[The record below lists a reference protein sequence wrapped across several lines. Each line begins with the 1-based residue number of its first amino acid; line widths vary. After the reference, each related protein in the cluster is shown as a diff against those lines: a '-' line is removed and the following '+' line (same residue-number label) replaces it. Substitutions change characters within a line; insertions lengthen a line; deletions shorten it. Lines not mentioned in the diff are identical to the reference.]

1 MKRLS
6 LIVLL
11 ALTAMTLSA
20 ESTAAHGRGLDSL
33 RTASPFARG
42 LFRYAQF
49 GHSLYADMHPNFVR
63 MDIPY
68 CTNNEVYDYGSH
80 TGKPYRWH
88 TMGLF
93 GINLPLWSGN
103 LVDSTYALSVTWAL
117 SANLWMDFYDFSTSP
132 IVDTDYR
139 IGLPTFTFLH
149 RTRSGF
155 FRNYSVAWS
164 PFKHESTHLGD
175 ELQIR
180 VIDRGYAI
188 RRVNVSYNYTEFVFT
203 LNEAEDRFAENHC
216 FRFGFMLLWHGGWH
230 NMDPDAMNPAAGDA
244 AIIDPR
250 GTDKVPYT
258 LRRPWELF
266 LQYQYQSPT
275 SRHGF
280 QGIASAEIRNRECY
294 GYDLSVLATDDPKR
308 LQAEKRVFTYN
319 IFMGA
324 RYNTPA
330 YDGPFSRIALGLRM
344 YHGNCP
350 YGQFRS
356 ISNYSQI
363 GVSLMFE

>member
-6 LIVLL
+6 LIALCVLMAIPL
-11 ALTAMTLSA
+11 CA
-20 ESTAAHGRGLDSL
+20 ESTSVKGRG
-33 RTASPFARG
+33 F
-42 LFRYAQF
+42 FRYAQF

-68 CTNNEVYDYGSH
+68 CTNHPAYDYGAH
-80 TGKPYRWH
+80 GTPYRWQ

-93 GINLPLWSGN
+93 GINLPLWTGN
-103 LVDSTYALSVTWAL
+103 LKDSTFAMTVNMAL

-139 IGLPTFTFLH
+139 IGIPTVTFLH
-149 RTRSGF
+149 RLNRGF
-155 FRNYSVAWS
+155 AKNYSIQWS
-164 PFKHESTHLGD
+164 PFKHESTHIGD

-180 VIDRGYAI
+180 HIDRGYAI

-203 LNEAEDRFAENHC
+203 FNEAESRYAENHC
-216 FRFGFMLLWHGGWH
+216 FRLGFMLLWAGGWF
-230 NMDPDAMNPAAGDA
+230 NMDPDAGDA
-244 AIIDPR
+244 SIVDPN
-250 GTDKVPYT
+250 GTEFVPYIK
-258 LRRPWELF
+258 RNPWELYF
-266 LQYQYQSPT
+266 QYQYQSPT
-275 SRHGF
+275 SKHGF
-280 QGIASAEIRNRECY
+280 QGIASMEIRNRECY
-294 GYDLSVLATDDPKR
+294 GYDLTTLKTDDPKK
-308 LQAEKRVFTYN
+308 LQKDKRVFTYN
-319 IFMGA
+319 IFVGA
-324 RYNTPA
+324 RYNTPG
-330 YDGPFSRIALGLRM
+330 YDGYFSRIALGVRA

>member
-1 MKRLS
+1 MKRSS
-6 LIVLL
+6 LILL
-11 ALTAMTLSA
+11 ISLWALTLSA
-20 ESTAAHGRGLDSL
+20 EST
-33 RTASPFARG
+33 PFGRG
-42 LFRYAQF
+42 LFRYAPF

-68 CTNNEVYDYGSH
+68 CTNNPVYDYSSH
-80 TGKPYRWH
+80 AGAPYRWH

-93 GINLPLWSGN
+93 GINLPLWTGN
-103 LVDSTYALSVTWAL
+103 LVDSTYALTVNWAL
-117 SANLWMDFYDFSTSP
+117 SANLWMDFFDWSTSP

-139 IGLPTFTFLH
+139 IGFATFTFLH
-149 RTRSGF
+149 RLNKGF
-155 FRNYSVAWS
+155 FKNYAVQWS

-180 VIDRGYAI
+180 YLDRNYAI

-203 LNEAEDRFAENHC
+203 LNEAEDRYAENHC
-216 FRFGFMLLWHGGWH
+216 IRFGLMVLWHGGWH
-230 NMDPDAMNPAAGDA
+230 NMDPDAGDA
-244 AIIDPR
+244 SIIDPI
-250 GTDKVPYT
+250 GTELVPYT
-258 LRRPWELF
+258 QRNPWEIY

-294 GYDLSVLATDDPKR
+294 GYDLSVLATDNPKR
-308 LQAEKRVFTYN
+308 LQKEKRVFTYN
-319 IFMGA
+319 IFLGA
-324 RYNTPA
+324 RYNIPG
-330 YDGPFSRIALGLRM
+330 YDGYFSRIALGVRM

-356 ISNYSQI
+356 IDNYSQI
-363 GVSLMFE
+363 GACLMFE